1 MKRLPQRRILTAALA
16 AALAGT
22 GLWTAAVHGQPAAPP
37 AVAPAQRTLNL
48 TAEQEYVIREIILK
62 DENIPKEKS
71 ATPQTIGD
79 TVPETVALHDF
90 PADVTAKV
98 PQVKAHKF
106 FVKDD
111 LVILVS
117 PSDRRIADIIKKK
130 PTD

>member
-1 MKRLPQRRILTAALA
+1 MKRLQRRIFRNAALA
-16 AALAGT
+16 AVLVGS
-22 GLWTAAVHGQPAAPP
+22 GLSTAAVHGQPAAPP

-62 DENIPKEKS
+62 DENIAKEKS
-71 ATPQTIGD
+71 DTPQTIGD
-79 TVPETVALHDF
+79 AVPETIALHDF

-117 PSDRRIADIIKKK
+117 PSDRRIADVIKKK
-130 PTD
+130 STD